1 MAGKTPADQEFLEY
15 IVKALVN
22 HPEDVKIERKIDE
35 MGVLLTLRVNQ
46 ADMGQIIGK
55 GGNTIKAIRN
65 LVKIIGLKNRA
76 RVNLKLAEPSVSAKE
91 GSGGTGLN
99 DLKV

>member
-1 MAGKTPADQEFLEY
+1 MAEKKTADQEFLEY

-46 ADMGQIIGK
+46 ADMGQVIGK
-55 GGNTIKAIRN
+55 GGATIKAIRN
-65 LVKIIGLKNRA
+65 LVKIVGLKNRA
-76 RVNLKLAEPSVSAKE
+76 RVNLKLAEPTSSKGTSG
-91 GSGGTGLN
+91 GSGLD